1 MENKE
6 LYFAEQFVLHTNRN
20 IFLTGKAG
28 TGKTTFLKEVLK
40 KSKKNTVVVAPTGV
54 AAINAGGVTIHSMF
68 QLPTTSFIPTSDYIN
83 PDFFTNVTDLAKIQ
97 KLRKEKRKV
106 LQELQ
111 LLVIDEISM
120 VRADLLD
127 AVDLTLRRVRKSG
140 LAFGGVQVLAI
151 GDLFQLA
158 PVVREHT
165 WNTLSNF
172 YKSPFFFHALAW
184 QRSDALSIELL
195 QVYRQSDQKFIDILN
210 RIRNGVKSDDD
221 LDILNKQWDSR
232 IDNEMITLTTHN
244 KTANKINEDQLSKL
258 DTPEITLEAKVTG
271 RFFES
276 SFPTQEKIVLKVGA
290 QVMFIR
296 NHPEGL
302 YFNGKLGKL
311 VGKTDE
317 LLKVKLADENKTI
330 IVDKEEWKNTSYE
343 LNDTTKEIETKELGT
358 FTQYPLRLA
367 WAVTVHKSQGL
378 TFDNLQLDLENSFA
392 AGQLYVALSRCRS
405 LEGLKLLTKLKSAN
419 VIVDNR
425 ILEFYNA
432 ISIDDTFNDQLEM
445 AKINYANHQLRD
457 TFTFNKY
464 LDNIIEWQKY
474 IVEKVDG
481 EKGLDFLVFVKGLKT
496 SFSTIIN
503 TAAKFQ
509 SQLTSMFIENDTVQI
524 SARAESAIR
533 YFTDEI
539 NAKIILPIES
549 HIDKYKSE
557 SDLRKHLKQLIYLL
571 DDIWFLMNGLY
582 NNKYLGS
589 AVYKDEIKHKPS
601 ATVEFSKKKK
611 FVKGD
616 TFAQTL
622 ELFRSG
628 KTIAQI
634 AEIRMFSKGTIE
646 THMLKHVKNKEVAV
660 KELMKKQRYEKVLRY
675 ILNNEDK
682 SLSELVNGSDLDIQ
696 YIEVRWIKA
705 ELELLNKES

>member
-1 MENKE
+1 
-6 LYFAEQFVLHTNRN
+6 
-20 IFLTGKAG
+20 
-28 TGKTTFLKEVLK
+28 
-40 KSKKNTVVVAPTGV
+40 
-54 AAINAGGVTIHSMF
+54 MF

-106 LQELQ
+106 LQELE

-195 QVYRQSDQKFIDILN
+195 QVYRQSDQNFIDILN

-221 LDILNKQWDSR
+221 LDVLNKQWDSI

-311 VGKTDE
+311 VGKTDD
-317 LLKVKLADENKTI
+317 LLKVKLADEDKTI
-330 IVDKEEWKNTSYE
+330 MVDKEEWKNTSFE

-378 TFDNLQLDLENSFA
+378 TFDSLQLDLENSFA

-432 ISIDDTFNDQLEM
+432 ISVDDTFNDQLEM

-457 TFTFNKY
+457 TFIFNKY

-481 EKGLDFLVFVKGLKT
+481 EKGMDFLVFVKGLKT

-509 SQLTSMFIENDTVQI
+509 SQLTTMFIENDTVQV
-524 SARAESAIR
+524 SDRAESAIR

-539 NAKIILPIES
+539 NAKVILPIES
-549 HIDKYKSE
+549 HIDRYKSE

-571 DDIWFLMNGLY
+571 DDIWYLMNSLY
-582 NNKYLGS
+582 NIKYLGND
-589 AVYKDEIKHKPS
+589 VYKDEIKHKPS
-601 ATVEFSKKKK
+601 ATVEFSKNKN
-611 FVKGD
+611 FIKGD
-616 TFAQTL
+616 TFAHTL

-646 THMLKHVKNKEVAV
+646 THMLRHVKNKEVAV

-675 ILNNEDK
+675 ILNNKDK
-682 SLSELVNGSDLDIQ
+682 PLSELVNGSDLDIQ

-705 ELELLNKES
+705 ELELLNLEG

>member
-106 LQELQ
+106 LQELE

-195 QVYRQSDQKFIDILN
+195 QVYRQSDQNFIDILN

-221 LDILNKQWDSR
+221 LDVLNKQWDSI

-311 VGKTDE
+311 VGKTDD
-317 LLKVKLADENKTI
+317 LLKVKLADEDKTI
-330 IVDKEEWKNTSYE
+330 MVDKEEWKNTSFE

-378 TFDNLQLDLENSFA
+378 TFDSLQLDLENSFA

-432 ISIDDTFNDQLEM
+432 ISVDDTFNDQLEM

-457 TFTFNKY
+457 TFIFNKY

-481 EKGLDFLVFVKGLKT
+481 EKGMDFLVFVKGLKT

-509 SQLTSMFIENDTVQI
+509 SQLTTMFIENDTVQV
-524 SARAESAIR
+524 SDRAESAIR

-539 NAKIILPIES
+539 NAKVILPIES
-549 HIDKYKSE
+549 HIDRYKSE

-571 DDIWFLMNGLY
+571 DDIWYLM
-582 NNKYLGS
+582 
-589 AVYKDEIKHKPS
+589 E
-601 ATVEFSKKKK
+601 
-611 FVKGD
+611 
-616 TFAQTL
+616 
-622 ELFRSG
+622 
-628 KTIAQI
+628 
-634 AEIRMFSKGTIE
+634 
-646 THMLKHVKNKEVAV
+646 
-660 KELMKKQRYEKVLRY
+660 
-675 ILNNEDK
+675 
-682 SLSELVNGSDLDIQ
+682 
-696 YIEVRWIKA
+696 
-705 ELELLNKES
+705 

>member
-106 LQELQ
+106 LQELE

-195 QVYRQSDQKFIDILN
+195 QVYRQSDQNFIDILN

-221 LDILNKQWDSR
+221 LDVLNKQWDSI

-311 VGKTDE
+311 VGKTDD
-317 LLKVKLADENKTI
+317 LLKVKLADEDKTI
-330 IVDKEEWKNTSYE
+330 MVDKEEWKNTSFE

-378 TFDNLQLDLENSFA
+378 TFDSLQLDLENSFA

-432 ISIDDTFNDQLEM
+432 ISVDDTFNDQLEM

-457 TFTFNKY
+457 TFIFNKY

-481 EKGLDFLVFVKGLKT
+481 EKGMDFLVFVKGLKT

-509 SQLTSMFIENDTVQI
+509 SQLTTMFIENDTVQV
-524 SARAESAIR
+524 SDRAESAIR

-539 NAKIILPIES
+539 NAKVILPIES
-549 HIDKYKSE
+549 HIDRYKSE

-571 DDIWFLMNGLY
+571 DDIWYLMNSLY
-582 NNKYLGS
+582 NIKYLGND
-589 AVYKDEIKHKPS
+589 VYKDEIKHKPS
-601 ATVEFSKKKK
+601 ATVEFSKNKN
-611 FVKGD
+611 FIKGD
-616 TFAQTL
+616 TFAHTL

-646 THMLKHVKNKEVAV
+646 THMLRHVKNKEVAV

-675 ILNNEDK
+675 ILNNKDK
-682 SLSELVNGSDLDIQ
+682 PLSELVNGSDLDIQ

-705 ELELLNKES
+705 ELELLNLEG

>member
-106 LQELQ
+106 LQELE

-195 QVYRQSDQKFIDILN
+195 QVYRQSDQNFIDILN

-221 LDILNKQWDSR
+221 LDVLNKQWDSI

-311 VGKTDE
+311 VGKTDD
-317 LLKVKLADENKTI
+317 LLKVKLADEDKTI
-330 IVDKEEWKNTSYE
+330 MVDKEEWKNTSFE

-378 TFDNLQLDLENSFA
+378 TFDSLQLDLENSFA

-432 ISIDDTFNDQLEM
+432 ISVDDTFNDQLEM

-457 TFTFNKY
+457 TFIFNKY

-481 EKGLDFLVFVKGLKT
+481 EKGMDFLVFVKGLKT

-509 SQLTSMFIENDTVQI
+509 SQLTTMFIENDTVQV
-524 SARAESAIR
+524 SDRAESAIR

-539 NAKIILPIES
+539 NAKVILPIES
-549 HIDKYKSE
+549 HIDRYKSE

-571 DDIWFLMNGLY
+571 DDIWYLMNSLY
-582 NNKYLGS
+582 NIKYLGND
-589 AVYKDEIKHKPS
+589 VYKDEIKHKPS
-601 ATVEFSKKKK
+601 ATVEFSKNKN
-611 FVKGD
+611 FIKGD
-616 TFAQTL
+616 TFAHTL

-646 THMLKHVKNKEVAV
+646 THMLRHVKNKEVAV

-682 SLSELVNGSDLDIQ
+682 PLSELVNGSDLDIQ

-705 ELELLNKES
+705 ELELLNLEG